1 MHGYFINTQKKICE
15 NPRNP
20 LNQRSTKHETMTI
33 LQKIVE
39 HKKKEVAK
47 REGLVPI
54 KLLEQSPYMETPVVS
69 LRKYLLREDKSGIIA
84 EFKRRSPSK
93 GEINLY
99 SSVEQVSIGY
109 MQAGASALSVLTDEH
124 FFGGKNAD
132 LTEARKFNFCP
143 ILRKDFIISEY
154 QIIEARSIGAD
165 AILLIAECLE
175 KKEVARLAKFAKSL
189 GLEVLFE
196 LHSKDEIPKINKHI
210 DIVGV
215 NNRNLK
221 TFEVNFQNSIDML
234 PHLPKDMVR
243 ISESGISD
251 PASILE
257 LRDAGFQ
264 GFLIGETF
272 MKTAEPHKT
281 CRAFIQQIQ
290 VAGLW

>member
-1 MHGYFINTQKKICE
+1 MQKKPCSI
-15 NPRNP
+15 
-20 LNQRSTKHETMTI
+20 KYKTMTI

-39 HKKKEVAK
+39 HKKKEIAE
-47 REGLVPI
+47 RESLVPI
-54 KLLEQSPYMETPVVS
+54 KLLEQSIYMETPVVS
-69 LRKYLLREDKSGIIA
+69 LRKYLLREDKWGIIA

-93 GEINLY
+93 GDINIHA
-99 SSVEQVSIGY
+99 SVEQVSIGY

-154 QIIEARSIGAD
+154 QILEARAIGAD

-175 KKEVARLAKFAKSL
+175 RKEVARLAKFAKSL

-196 LHSKDEIPKINKHI
+196 LHSKHEIPKINEHI
-210 DIVGV
+210 DVVGV

-221 TFEVNFQNSIDML
+221 TFEVNFQNSIDIL
-234 PHLPKDMVR
+234 PYLPQDMVR
-243 ISESGISD
+243 ISESGISE
-251 PASILE
+251 PSSILE
-257 LRDAGFQ
+257 LREAGFQ

-272 MKTAEPHKT
+272 MKTAEPHKA
-281 CRAFIQQIQ
+281 CRAFIRQIE

>member
-1 MHGYFINTQKKICE
+1 
-15 NPRNP
+15 
-20 LNQRSTKHETMTI
+20 
-33 LQKIVE
+33 
-39 HKKKEVAK
+39 
-47 REGLVPI
+47 
-54 KLLEQSPYMETPVVS
+54 
-69 LRKYLLREDKSGIIA
+69 
-84 EFKRRSPSK
+84 
-93 GEINLY
+93 
-99 SSVEQVSIGY
+99 

-132 LTEARKFNFCP
+132 LTEARKYNFCP
-143 ILRKDFIISEY
+143 ILRKEFN
-154 QIIEARSIGAD
+154 
-165 AILLIAECLE
+165 AILLIGECLE

-196 LHSKDEIPKINKHI
+196 LHSKEQIKKITDDI

-215 NNRNLK
+215 NNRDLK

-234 PHLPKDMVR
+234 PHLPQEKVK
-243 ISESGISD
+243 ISESGISE
-251 PASILE
+251 PSSIVE

-281 CRAFIQQIQ
+281 CRAFIRQIE